1 MREDITS
8 KPFTEIKLENYIENI
23 FIEIILRSKKMSI
36 RQDYNLK
43 LRHMKNHSKEIGK
56 GIEYYSSKYEHFV
69 LSDFN
74 A

>member
-1 MREDITS
+1 
-8 KPFTEIKLENYIENI
+8 
-23 FIEIILRSKKMSI
+23 MSI